1 MIEEILK
8 KVAEAEKN
16 AENIKS
22 ESEAVAREIRANA
35 DKKAK
40 EEKEIAFLN
49 ARVKKA
55 DKVLSAK
62 NACSQHFGKMLET
75 AEAEAEKY
83 KTEKSGKVEELSEGL
98 FGRIRNGDC

>member
-55 DKVLSAK
+55 DKFLSAK
-62 NACSQHFGKMLET
+62 NACSQHFGTTLEP
-75 AEAEAEKY
+75 AAPEPHKY
-83 KTEKSGKVEELSEGL
+83 KTEKSGKVEELSEDL